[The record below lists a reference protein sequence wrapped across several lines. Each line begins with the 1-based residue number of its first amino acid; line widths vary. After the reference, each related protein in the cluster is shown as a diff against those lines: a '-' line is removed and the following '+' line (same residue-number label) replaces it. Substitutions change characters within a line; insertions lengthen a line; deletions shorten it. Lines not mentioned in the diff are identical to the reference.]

1 MRNRRTRFKSNNNN
15 LDIIHITKIILE
27 ILIIICLLIF
37 IFSSINLK
45 KRNSSLIK
53 ISKDTEFQSDTNT
66 TLNSEDKVNLNNNLP
81 DEENSTSEKKTE
93 NKSTTINMALTG
105 DIMCHNT
112 IYKDAYNSELETYDF
127 SYLFDD
133 IKYNIQTA
141 DVAIR

>member
-1 MRNRRTRFKSNNNN
+1 MRNRRSRFKSNNNN
-15 LDIIHITKIILE
+15 IDIIPIVKIVLE
-27 ILIIICLLIF
+27 ILIIVCLLIF

-45 KRNSSLIK
+45 KRSSSLIK
-53 ISKDTEFQSDTNT
+53 ISEDTEFKSDTNT
-66 TLNSEDKVNLNNNLP
+66 TLNSEDNLNLKTNLL
-81 DEENSTSEKKTE
+81 DEENTSSEKKDE

-112 IYKDAYNSELETYDF
+112 IYKDAFNSELDTYDF

-141 DVAIR
+141 DIAIR

>member
-53 ISKDTEFQSDTNT
+53 ISEDTEFQSDTNT
-66 TLNSEDKVNLNNNLP
+66 TLNSEDTVNLNNNLP

-112 IYKDAYNSELETYDF
+112 IYKDAYSSEFDTYDF
-127 SYLFDD
+127 SYLFDE

-141 DVAIR
+141 DIAIR

>member
-112 IYKDAYNSELETYDF
+112 IYKDAYNSELEAYDF

-141 DVAIR
+141 DIAIR

>member
-1 MRNRRTRFKSNNNN
+1 MRNRRSRFKSNNNN
-15 LDIIHITKIILE
+15 IDIIPIVKIVLE
-27 ILIIICLLIF
+27 ILIIVCLLIF

-45 KRNSSLIK
+45 KRSSSLIK
-53 ISKDTEFQSDTNT
+53 ISEDTEFKPDTNT
-66 TLNSEDKVNLNNNLP
+66 ALNSEDNLNLKTNLL
-81 DEENSTSEKKTE
+81 DEGNTSSEKKAE

-112 IYKDAYNSELETYDF
+112 IYKDAFNSELDTYDF

-141 DVAIR
+141 DIAIR

>member
-27 ILIIICLLIF
+27 ILIIVCLLIF

-53 ISKDTEFQSDTNT
+53 ISEDTEFQSDTNT
-66 TLNSEDKVNLNNNLP
+66 TLNSEDTVNLNNNLP

-141 DVAIR
+141 DIAIR

>member
-27 ILIIICLLIF
+27 ILIIVCLLIF

-45 KRNSSLIK
+45 KRSSSLIK
-53 ISKDTEFQSDTNT
+53 ISEDTEFKSDTNT
-66 TLNSEDKVNLNNNLP
+66 TLNSEDNLNLKTNLL
-81 DEENSTSEKKTE
+81 DEENTSSEKKDE

-112 IYKDAYNSELETYDF
+112 IYKDAFNSELDTYDF

-141 DVAIR
+141 DIAIR

>member
-27 ILIIICLLIF
+27 ILIIVCLLIF

-53 ISKDTEFQSDTNT
+53 ISEDTEFQSDTNT
-66 TLNSEDKVNLNNNLP
+66 TLNSEDTVNLNNNLP

-112 IYKDAYNSELETYDF
+112 IYKDAYISEFDTYDF
-127 SYLFDD
+127 SYLFDE

-141 DVAIR
+141 DIAIR

>member
-45 KRNSSLIK
+45 KRSSSLIK
-53 ISKDTEFQSDTNT
+53 ISEDTEFKSDTNT
-66 TLNSEDKVNLNNNLP
+66 TLNSEDNLNLKTNLL
-81 DEENSTSEKKTE
+81 DEENTSSEKKDE

-112 IYKDAYNSELETYDF
+112 IYKDAFNSELDTYDF

-141 DVAIR
+141 DIAIR

>member
-27 ILIIICLLIF
+27 ILIIVCLLIF

-66 TLNSEDKVNLNNNLP
+66 TLNSEDTVNLNNNLP

>member
-1 MRNRRTRFKSNNNN
+1 MRNRRSRFKSNNNN
-15 LDIIHITKIILE
+15 IDIIPIVKIVLE
-27 ILIIICLLIF
+27 ILIIVCLLIF

-45 KRNSSLIK
+45 KRSSSLIK
-53 ISKDTEFQSDTNT
+53 ISEDTEFKSDTNT
-66 TLNSEDKVNLNNNLP
+66 TLNSENNLNLKTNLL
-81 DEENSTSEKKTE
+81 DEGNTSSEKKDE

-112 IYKDAYNSELETYDF
+112 IYKDAFNSELDTYDF

-141 DVAIR
+141 DIAIR

>member
-66 TLNSEDKVNLNNNLP
+66 TLNSEDTVNLNNNLP

>member
-27 ILIIICLLIF
+27 ILIIVCLLIF

-45 KRNSSLIK
+45 KRSSSLIET
-53 ISKDTEFQSDTNT
+53 SENTDYQTETNT
-66 TLNSEDKVNLNNNLP
+66 SLGSADDSNLNVNLL
-81 DEENSTSEKKTE
+81 DEGTSSSEKKAE

-127 SYLFDD
+127 SYIFDE

>member
-1 MRNRRTRFKSNNNN
+1 MRNRRNRFKSNNNN
-15 LDIIHITKIILE
+15 VDIIPIVKIVLE
-27 ILIIICLLIF
+27 ILIIVCLLIF

-45 KRNSSLIK
+45 KRSSSLIK
-53 ISKDTEFQSDTNT
+53 ISEDTEFKSDTNT
-66 TLNSEDKVNLNNNLP
+66 TLNSENNLNLKTNLL
-81 DEENSTSEKKTE
+81 DEGNTSSEKKDE

-112 IYKDAYNSELETYDF
+112 IYKDAFNSELDTYDF

-141 DVAIR
+141 DIAIR